1 MRFGHDKNGN
11 KIRPSETGDRAICKM
26 CGGILIAH
34 CGDIRPKHWQHKS
47 KKDCDSWKGE
57 ETDWHLN
64 WKAKFPEKSQ
74 EVVITKDGDTHRA
87 DVKTKEGIVLEF
99 QNSSI
104 SYSDIAEREDFY
116 GNMLWVVNA
125 EEFKSH
131 FDIHSIVLSKLR
143 RLEEKFS
150 FKYLNATNDYDKE
163 LKSLKKEIVQ
173 TNALGTQKSRLIKEN
188 RKEIQKLK
196 SHLENI
202 GDLSKSIIDSWS
214 ADNFL
219 GLPSISYSIDSKYR
233 VAVKKIS
240 KEIKGLKEKKQI
252 IQDNLQ
258 IIYKLEDYELSGN
271 NYKIVKYSQINR
283 PENYTKVKAVK
294 KESKDTLWPEIR
306 SIDSKSQ
313 FESFSYR
320 KDNFIFIIDHTEK
333 EKKLKNY
340 NEDLE
345 KEIISKRNSLKELQ
359 KEIKDNLIKSINSK
373 IIELKKEN
381 ISLESE
387 WDELISKK
395 ADLSKEKNVKKYYR
409 EEKIETAKQNLDKQ
423 KETVKS
429 EVMRENKGLYTYEW
443 KNERKS
449 WRGAD
454 CPIFFDFGEGYLFK
468 KLSDTKFKK
477 ISINDFLSRYAN
489 Y

>member
-1 MRFGHDKNGN
+1 MRFGLDKNGK
-11 KIRPSETGDRAICKM
+11 KIRPSETGDRATCKM

-64 WKAKFPEKSQ
+64 WKAKFPQKSQ
-74 EVVITKDGDTHRA
+74 EVVITKNGDTHRA

-104 SYSDIAEREDFY
+104 SYSDIEKREEFY

-125 EEFKSH
+125 EDFKSH

-143 RLEEKFS
+143 RLKDKYR
-150 FKYLNATNDYDKE
+150 FKVSKLKNEYDEE
-163 LKSLKKEIVQ
+163 LKSLKKEIDQ
-173 TNALGTQKSRLIKEN
+173 TKALGKQKSRLIKEN

-202 GDLSKSIIDSWS
+202 DDLSKTIIESWS
-214 ADNFL
+214 ADSFL

-240 KEIKGLKEKKQI
+240 KEIKEMKEKKQI

-258 IIYKLEDYELSGN
+258 IISKLEDYELNGDK
-271 NYKIVKYSQINR
+271 YKIVKYSQINS
-283 PENYTKVKAVK
+283 PKNYTKVKAVK
-294 KESKDTLWPEIR
+294 KESKDTLWPEIK
-306 SIDSKSQ
+306 SIESKAQ
-313 FESFSYR
+313 FKSFSYK

-333 EKKLKNY
+333 EKKLKDDNR
-340 NEDLE
+340 DLE
-345 KEIISKRNSLKELQ
+345 NEIISKRNSLKELQ
-359 KEIKDNLIKSINSK
+359 KKIKDSLIESINSK

-381 ISLESE
+381 NSLESE

-395 ADLSKEKNVKKYYR
+395 GDLSKEKSVKKYYR
-409 EEKIETAKQNLDKQ
+409 EEKIETAKQKLNKQ
-423 KETVKS
+423 KETEKS

-449 WRGAD
+449 WSGAD

-468 KLSDTKFKK
+468 KVNDTKFKK